1 MIINARDIYKTYGSL
16 EVLSGVSLTVERGE
30 ILAIL
35 GRSGA
40 GKTTL
45 LQIMSTLLT
54 PTSGSVEL
62 DGQELTRLTGDRLSD
77 FRARKI
83 GFVFQAHHLLP
94 EFSAMENVALAA
106 QIAGVK
112 KVEAENRALELL
124 KAVGLA
130 DRAAHKPAT
139 LSGGEAQRVAVARA
153 LINRP
158 AVVFADEPS
167 GNLDSHSREDLHR
180 LFFDLRQSL
189 GATFVIVTHDMALAE
204 LCDRR
209 VVISDGKINV

>member
-139 LSGGEAQRVAVARA
+139 LSGGESQRVAVARA

>member
-45 LQIMSTLLT
+45 LQIMSTLLN

>member
-1 MIINARDIYKTYGSL
+1 LN
-16 EVLSGVSLTVERGE
+16 
-30 ILAIL
+30 
-35 GRSGA
+35 
-40 GKTTL
+40 
-45 LQIMSTLLT
+45 

>member
-130 DRAAHKPAT
+130 DRTAHKPAT